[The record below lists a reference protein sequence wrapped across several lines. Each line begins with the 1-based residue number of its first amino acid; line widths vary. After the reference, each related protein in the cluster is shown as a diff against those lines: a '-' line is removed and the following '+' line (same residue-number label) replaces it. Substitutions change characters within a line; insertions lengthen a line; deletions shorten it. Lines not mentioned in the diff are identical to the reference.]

1 VGARWRVRERWRVRV
16 RARVRVRSKMRV
28 RARVKPRARMR
39 VTAKMRGRGRG
50 GEGGQGVGGGRGGA
64 RPRGQPVQPVHLLH
78 AIGGLERLW
87 RRVAAAEDLV
97 LFAQLRHEERG
108 ARTAERVRRGC
119 GERVQRVQRRCRAC
133 ADLGR
138 ETAPK
143 QPASETPKRYWK

>member
-1 VGARWRVRERWRVRV
+1 MESEGQGKGEGE
-16 RARVRVRSKMRV
+16 
-28 RARVKPRARMR
+28 VKDEGEGEGEAE
-39 VTAKMRGRGRG
+39 GEDEGDG
-50 GEGGQGVGGGRGGA
+50 EDEGEGEGGGRGAGGGGGRGGA

>member
-1 VGARWRVRERWRVRV
+1 VESEGEVE
-16 RARVRVRSKMRV
+16 SEGQGKGEGE
-28 RARVKPRARMR
+28 VKDEGEGEGEAE
-39 VTAKMRGRGRG
+39 GEDEGDG
-50 GEGGQGVGGGRGGA
+50 EDEGEGEGGGGGGA
-64 RPRGQPVQPVHLLH
+64 RPRGQLVQPVHLLH

-87 RRVAAAEDLV
+87 GRVAAAEDLV